1 MNALRDTGYNEDRGA
16 SVSFLCAGSFKY
28 QHDTGKNLK
37 YVHVF
42 PKAKEGAAADEDGD
56 GEPERTDECPEGI
69 SPAEW
74 YIIISG
80 IDVFKKMIKKKM
92 PAWTQKRR
100 CSAMLKGIQEEISE
114 GNKMA
119 VKLTLSNV

>member
-1 MNALRDTGYNEDRGA
+1 MNALRDTGYSEDRGA

-37 YVHVF
+37 FVHVF
-42 PKAKEGAAADEDGD
+42 PKAKEGGGEEERRDEEGV
-56 GEPERTDECPEGI
+56 GRADECPEGI

-80 IDVFKKMIKKKM
+80 VDVFKKMTSKKM
-92 PAWTQKRR
+92 PGWMQKKR
-100 CSAMLKGIQEEISE
+100 CSAMLKSIQEEINE
-114 GNKMA
+114 GMHA
-119 VKLTLSNV
+119 